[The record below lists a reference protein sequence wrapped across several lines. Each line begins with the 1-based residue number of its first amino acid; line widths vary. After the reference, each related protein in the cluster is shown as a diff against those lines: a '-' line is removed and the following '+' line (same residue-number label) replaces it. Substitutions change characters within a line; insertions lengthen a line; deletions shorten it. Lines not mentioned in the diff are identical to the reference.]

1 MSVLDRPLWTSL
13 TGPHAHLAQ
22 GDGPAR
28 RYRPEINHFIGWQDE
43 SPASLAAA
51 AALVAPGEQV
61 YSGQAGSLPDLPGL
75 TTVLCRPGVQMIYEG
90 APPATGDAGDL
101 VELGEADSADMLA
114 LARLTQPGPFEVETW
129 RMGRFL
135 GVRRAGRLVAM
146 AGQRMHP
153 PGFVELSG
161 VCTHP
166 DARGEGL
173 ATRLTNHV
181 TRIILEGGKTP
192 FLHAWA
198 DNAGAIALYG
208 RLGYRLW
215 REIGVAVFERR
226 HTGVRAEEGPFH
238 ADRREDPR

>member
-13 TGPHAHLAQ
+13 AGPHAHLAQ
-22 GDGPAR
+22 GSGPAR
-28 RYRPEINHFIGWQDE
+28 RYRPEVNHFVGWEDD

-61 YSGQAGSLPDLPGL
+61 YSGQAGPLPDLPGL
-75 TTVLCRPGVQMIYEG
+75 VTVLRRPGVQMIYEG
-90 APPATGDAGDL
+90 AGPEAENSAEL
-101 VELGEADSADMLA
+101 VELGEPDSAEMLA
-114 LARLTQPGPFEVETW
+114 LARLTEPGPFEAETW
-129 RMGRFL
+129 RMGRFF

-173 ATRLTNHV
+173 ATRLTRHV
-181 TRIILEGGKTP
+181 TRIILETGETP

-198 DNAGAIALYG
+198 DNAGAIALYE
-208 RLGYRLW
+208 RLGYRVH
-215 REIGVAVFERR
+215 REINVAVFK
-226 HTGVRAEEGPFH
+226 RA
-238 ADRREDPR
+238 